1 MPPRPEVYTRPMEI
15 DLNRLATRERYAWMI
30 GTILPR
36 PIAFVST
43 VSPEDVPNL
52 APFSYFNG
60 VSSTPPILSV
70 AVGPK
75 RDGVQK
81 DTVRNVEATGELVVN
96 VVTEAFGEA
105 MVKTA
110 SDWAADVSEFDVS
123 GLTPVASRLVRP
135 FRVGESPVSFE
146 CRVVKIVKVGREGFE
161 TSLILAE
168 VLLLHVADEVLR
180 NGLPDAEKIRPLARL
195 GGDLYAGIGPVRAIT
210 RFELEK

>member
-1 MPPRPEVYTRPMEI
+1 MDI
-15 DLNRLATRERYAWMI
+15 DLNQLSTRERYAWMI

-43 VSPEDVPNL
+43 LSPEEVLNL

-75 RDGVQK
+75 RSGMQK

-96 VVTEAFGEA
+96 VVTEAIAEA

-110 SDWAADVSEFDVS
+110 SDWASNVSEFDVS
-123 GLTPVASRLVRP
+123 GLTPVASKIVRP
-135 FRVGESPVSFE
+135 PRVGESPVSFE
-146 CRVVKIVKVGREGFE
+146 CRVAEIVKVGKEGFE

-168 VLLLHVADEVLR
+168 VVSLHVADEVLR
-180 NGLPDAEKIRPLARL
+180 GDMPDAEKIRPLARL
-195 GGDLYAGIGPVRAIT
+195 GGDLYAGIGPVRAIPRYEMT
-210 RFELEK
+210 NDK

>member
-1 MPPRPEVYTRPMEI
+1 MDI
-15 DLNRLATRERYAWMI
+15 DLNQLSTRDRYAWMI

-43 VSPEDVPNL
+43 LSPEGIPNL

-60 VSSTPPILSV
+60 VSSTPPILSI

-75 RDGVQK
+75 RSGVQK

-96 VVTEAFGEA
+96 VVTESFGEA

-110 SDWAADVSEFDVS
+110 SDWPPEVSEFDVS
-123 GLTPVASRLVRP
+123 GLTAVPSSFVRP
-135 FRVGESPVSFE
+135 PRVGESPVSFE
-146 CRVVKIVKVGREGFE
+146 CRVAEIVKVGKEGFE

-168 VLLLHVADEVLR
+168 VVLLHVAEEVLR
-180 NGLPDAEKIRPLARL
+180 NGMPDAEKIRPLARL
-195 GGDLYAGIGPVRAIT
+195 GGDLYAGIGPVRAIP
-210 RFELEK
+210 RHEIVDGGR

>member
-1 MPPRPEVYTRPMEI
+1 MEV
-15 DLNRLATRERYAWMI
+15 DLNQMGTRERYAWMI
-30 GTILPR
+30 GSILPR

-43 VSPEDVPNL
+43 ISAEGVPNL

-70 AVGPK
+70 SVGPK
-75 RDGVQK
+75 RGGLQK

-96 VVTEAFGEA
+96 IVTESIGEA

-110 SDWAADVSEFDVS
+110 SDWTPDVSEFDVS
-123 GLTPVASRLVRP
+123 GLTPLASTVVRP
-135 FRVGESPVSFE
+135 PRVAESPVSFE
-146 CRVVKIVKVGREGFE
+146 CRVVEIVKVGKEGYE

-168 VLLLHVADEVLR
+168 VVLLHVADEVLR

-195 GGDLYAGIGPVRAIT
+195 GGDLYAGIGPVRAIP
-210 RFELEK
+210 RYEIGKGE

>member
-1 MPPRPEVYTRPMEI
+1 MEI

-30 GTILPR
+30 GAILPR

-43 VSPEDVPNL
+43 ISPEDVPNL

-195 GGDLYAGIGPVRAIT
+195 GGDLYAGIGPVRAIP
-210 RFELEK
+210 RFEIEK

>member
-1 MPPRPEVYTRPMEI
+1 MDI
-15 DLNRLATRERYAWMI
+15 DLNRLSTRERYAWMI

-43 VSPEDVPNL
+43 ISPEGVVNL

-60 VSSTPPILSV
+60 VSSTPPVLSV

-75 RDGVQK
+75 RGGVQK

-110 SDWAADVSEFDVS
+110 ADWPPEVSEFTVS
-123 GLTPVASRLVRP
+123 GLTPIASKIVRP
-135 FRVGESPVSFE
+135 PRVGESPVSFE
-146 CRVVKIVKVGREGFE
+146 CRVARIVRVGDEGFE
-161 TSLILAE
+161 TTIILAE
-168 VLLLHVADEVLR
+168 VVLLHVADDVLR
-180 NGLPDAEKIRPLARL
+180 NGMPDAEKIRPLARL
-195 GGDLYAGIGPVRAIT
+195 GGDLYAGIGPVRAIPRHVMT
-210 RFELEK
+210 NDK

>member
-1 MPPRPEVYTRPMEI
+1 MNI
-15 DLNRLATRERYAWMI
+15 DLGRLSTRERYAWMI

-43 VSPEDVPNL
+43 ISQEGVVNL

-60 VSSTPPILSV
+60 VSSTPPVLSV

-75 RDGVQK
+75 RGGVQK

-110 SDWAADVSEFDVS
+110 ADWPPDVSEFEVS
-123 GLTPVASRLVRP
+123 GLTPVASKVVRP
-135 FRVGESPVSFE
+135 PRVSESPVSFE
-146 CRVVKIVKVGREGFE
+146 CRVARLVKVGEEGFE
-161 TSLILAE
+161 TTIILAE
-168 VLLLHVADEVLR
+168 VVLLHVADDVLR
-180 NGLPDAEKIRPLARL
+180 NGMPDAEKIRPLARL
-195 GGDLYAGIGPVRAIT
+195 GGDLYAGIGPVRAIP
-210 RFELEK
+210 RWELKGRE

>member
-1 MPPRPEVYTRPMEI
+1 
-15 DLNRLATRERYAWMI
+15 
-30 GTILPR
+30 
-36 PIAFVST
+36 
-43 VSPEDVPNL
+43 
-52 APFSYFNG
+52 
-60 VSSTPPILSV
+60 
-70 AVGPK
+70 
-75 RDGVQK
+75 
-81 DTVRNVEATGELVVN
+81 VEATGELVVN